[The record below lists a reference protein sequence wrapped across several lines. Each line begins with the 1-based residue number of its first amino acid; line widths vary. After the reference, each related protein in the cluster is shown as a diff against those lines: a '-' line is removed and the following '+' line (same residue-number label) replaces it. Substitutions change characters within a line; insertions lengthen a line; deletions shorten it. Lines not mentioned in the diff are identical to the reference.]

1 MSRVY
6 IGTDYRLLSD
16 KVFFIQL
23 LFRFGVKLYGA
34 LIIRLAQGQKSR
46 IWKGR

>member
-23 LFRFGVKLYGA
+23 LFQFGVKLYGA
-34 LIIRLAQGQKSR
+34 LMIRLAQG
-46 IWKGR
+46 

>member
-16 KVFFIQL
+16 IVFFIQL
-23 LFRFGVKLYGA
+23 LFRFGVKLYV

>member
-6 IGTDYRLLSD
+6 IGTDYRLLCD
-16 KVFFIQL
+16 KVYFIQ
-23 LFRFGVKLYGA
+23 FRLGVKLYGA